1 MKRFFLVTYI
11 LLFFAAFLSAGARR
25 GETRDG
31 NTVLPARLTNREELI
46 IAMDPRKIAGPYDP
60 CLGWGYTGITLFQ
73 SKLMQINSQNE
84 LVGDLAENYTVSAD
98 GLTWTFTIRKDVV
111 FHDGTKL
118 GAEDVAFTYNK
129 AKELASGVD
138 LVRMNRAEAR
148 GDSTVIFHLN
158 VPDSTFL
165 YLTAIVGI
173 VPRASYTSAY
183 GDSPVGS
190 GPFRFISYTQGQ
202 QLVIA
207 RNDAYYGKKS
217 PFAKITILLMLPDA
231 AFAAALA
238 GAVDVAT
245 ISEILAPNPPRDY
258 RLESLNTY
266 GYRVIS
272 MPAIPLGKEKINGID
287 IGNNVTADPVI
298 RQALNIGI
306 SRQEIIAGALNGIGS
321 AELDMFNK
329 LPWGMDPYLV
339 GLGDNRVEEAAALLD
354 KAGWLKDA
362 DGIRAKG
369 GVKAAFTL
377 MYPPSDSGRQAIA
390 EAFVQQA
397 ARLGIRVTLRG
408 IELDDMR
415 KDALNK
421 RHPVVLGGGDY
432 NPLKEYNMF
441 SSGAVHSLGWNNI
454 ACYSNPLVDEYME
467 KAIRSTDAGEANK
480 NWRNALW
487 DGSSGAGF
495 LGDVPYICVG
505 LIRHNYFVRNGL
517 DIGVQKIHPHD
528 HNISILFN
536 LNEWDLGR

>member
-1 MKRFFLVTYI
+1 
-11 LLFFAAFLSAGARR
+11 
-25 GETRDG
+25 
-31 NTVLPARLTNREELI
+31 LPARLANREELI

-73 SKLMQINSQNE
+73 SKLMQVDSQNE
-84 LVGDLAENYTVSAD
+84 IVGDLAENYTVSAD
-98 GLTWTFTIRKDVV
+98 GLTWTFTLRRDVV

-118 GAEDVAFTYNK
+118 SAEDVAFTYNK

-148 GDSTVIFHLN
+148 GDATVIFHLN

-165 YLTAIVGI
+165 YLAAIVGI
-173 VPRASYTSAY
+173 VPKASYTSAY
-183 GDSPVGS
+183 GDSAIGS

-272 MPAIPLGKEKINGID
+272 MPSIPLGKEKINGID

-306 SRQEIIAGALNGIGS
+306 NRREIIDGALNGIGS
-321 AELDMFNK
+321 PELDMFNK
-329 LPWGMDPYLV
+329 LPWGMDPYLTGV
-339 GLGDNRVEEAAALLD
+339 GDNRVEEAAALLD
-354 KAGWLKDA
+354 KAGWLKEA
-362 DGIRAKG
+362 DGIRAKS

-397 ARLGIRVTLRG
+397 AKLGIRVTLRG

-441 SSGAVHSLGWNNI
+441 YSGAVHSPGWNNL
-454 ACYSNPLVDEYME
+454 ACYSNFLVDDYMT
-467 KAIRSTDAGEANK
+467 KAIQSTDTGEANK

-487 DGSSGAGF
+487 DGRSGAGF

-528 HNISILFN
+528 HNISVLFN
-536 LNEWDLGR
+536 LNEWNLGR

>member
-1 MKRFFLVTYI
+1 MKRIFLIMYI
-11 LLFFAAFLSAGARR
+11 VLSLAAFLSAGSRR
-25 GETRDG
+25 EASRDG
-31 NTVLPARLTNREELI
+31 NTGLPARLANKEELI

-73 SKLMQINSQNE
+73 SKLMQVNSQNE
-84 LVGDLAENYTVSAD
+84 IVGDLAEDYKVSAD
-98 GLTWTFTIRKDVV
+98 GLTWTFTIRRDVV

-118 GAEDVAFTYNK
+118 DAEDVAFTYNK

-148 GDSTVIFHLN
+148 GDSAVVFHLDA
-158 VPDSTFL
+158 PDSTFL

-173 VPRASYTSAY
+173 VPKASYTNTY
-183 GDSPVGS
+183 GDSPIGS
-190 GPFRFISYTQGQ
+190 GPFRFVSYTQGQ

-207 RNDAYYGKKS
+207 RNEAYYGKKS
-217 PFAKITILLMLPDA
+217 PFAKITILLMLPDS

-245 ISEILAPNPPRDY
+245 ISEILAPNPPQGY

-287 IGNNVTADPVI
+287 IGNNVTADPAI

-329 LPWGMDPYLV
+329 LPWGMDPYLT
-339 GLGDNRVEEAAALLD
+339 GLGDNRAGEAAALLD
-354 KAGWLKDA
+354 KAGWLKEA

-369 GVKAAFTL
+369 SLKAAFTL

-408 IELDDMR
+408 IELDDMK

-441 SSGAVHSLGWNNI
+441 YSGAVHSPGWNNI
-454 ACYSNPLVDEYME
+454 ACYSNPLVDDYMK
-467 KAIRSTDAGEANK
+467 KAIQSTDAGEANK

-487 DGSSGAGF
+487 DGAAGAGF

-505 LIRHNYFVRNGL
+505 IIRHNYFVRNGL
-517 DIGVQKIHPHD
+517 EIGVQKIHPHD

-536 LNEWDLGR
+536 LNDWDLGR

>member
-1 MKRFFLVTYI
+1 MKRFVMTVYALVS
-11 LLFFAAFLSAGARR
+11 LAALVSAGGRR
-25 GETRDG
+25 EGRDRDAA
-31 NTVLPARLTNREELI
+31 LPERLAGREELI

-73 SKLMQINSQNE
+73 SKLMQVNSHNE
-84 LVGDLAENYTVSAD
+84 IVGDLAEGYEVSAD
-98 GLTWTFTIRKDVV
+98 GLSWTFRIRGDAV
-111 FHDGTKL
+111 FHDGTRL
-118 GAEDVAFTYNK
+118 SAGDVAFTYNK

-148 GDSTVIFHLN
+148 GDSTVVFHLDA
-158 VPDSTFL
+158 PDSTFL
-165 YLTAIVGI
+165 YLAAIVGI
-173 VPRASYTSAY
+173 VPQASYNAGY

-190 GPFRFISYTQGQ
+190 GPFRFVSYTQGQ
-202 QLVIA
+202 QLVLE
-207 RNDAYYGKKS
+207 RNDAYYGRKS
-217 PFAKITILLMLPDA
+217 PFAKITILFMLPDA

-245 ISEILAPNPPRDY
+245 ISEILAPNPPQGY
-258 RLESLNTY
+258 RLESLATY
-266 GYRVIS
+266 GYRVLS
-272 MPAIPLGKEKINGID
+272 MPTVPRKEMANNIT
-287 IGNNVTADPVI
+287 IGNNVTADPAI

-306 SRQEIIAGALNGIGS
+306 NREEIIADALNGIGS

-329 LPWGMDPYLV
+329 LPWGMDSYLAGV
-339 GLGDNRVEEAAALLD
+339 TDNRVAEAAALLD
-354 KAGWLKDA
+354 RAGWIREA
-362 DGIRAKG
+362 DGIRAKNG
-369 GVKAAFTL
+369 LKAEFTL

-397 ARLGIRVTLRG
+397 AKLGIRVTLKG

-415 KDALNK
+415 KDFLNK
-421 RHPVVLGGGDY
+421 QNPVVLGGGDY

-441 SSGAVHSLGWNNI
+441 DSGAALNLGWNNL
-454 ACYSNPLVDEYME
+454 ASYSNPLVDSYMK
-467 KAIRSTDAGEANK
+467 KAIQSTDAEEANK

-487 DGSSGAGF
+487 DGTAGAGF

-505 LIRHNYFVRNGL
+505 IIRHNYFVRDGL

>member
-1 MKRFFLVTYI
+1 MKRFFLITYV
-11 LLFFAAFLSAGARR
+11 LVSFAVLLSAGGR
-25 GETRDG
+25 GEGRDRAG
-31 NTVLPARLTNREELI
+31 LPARLAAKEELI

-73 SKLMQINSQNE
+73 SKLMQVNSQNE
-84 LVGDLAENYTVSAD
+84 IVGDLAEDYKVSAD
-98 GLTWTFTIRKDVV
+98 GLSWTFTIRKDVV
-111 FHDGTKL
+111 FHDGTRL
-118 GAEDVAFTYNK
+118 SAEDVAFTYNK

-148 GDSTVIFHLN
+148 GDTVVFHLDA
-158 VPDSTFL
+158 PDSTFL
-165 YLTAIVGI
+165 YLAAIVGI
-173 VPRASYTSAY
+173 VPKASYTAGY

-190 GPFRFISYTQGQ
+190 GPFRFVSYTQGQ

-217 PFAKITILLMLPDA
+217 PFAKITILFMLPDA

-245 ISEILAPNPPRDY
+245 ISEILAPNPPQGY
-258 RLESLNTY
+258 RLESLSTY

-272 MPAIPLGKEKINGID
+272 MPVIPLGKEKINNID
-287 IGNNVTADPVI
+287 IGNNVTADPAI

-306 SRQEIIAGALNGIGS
+306 NREEIIAGALNGIGS

-329 LPWGMDPYLV
+329 LPWGMDPYLA
-339 GLGDNRVEEAAALLD
+339 GLKDNRIGEAAELLD
-354 KAGWLKDA
+354 KAGWIRGT
-362 DGIRAKG
+362 DGIRARNG
-369 GVKAAFTL
+369 LRAEFTL

-397 ARLGIRVTLRG
+397 AKLGIRVTLKG

-421 RHPVVLGGGDY
+421 QNPVVLGGGDY

-441 SSGAVHSLGWNNI
+441 NSGALHSPGWNNI
-454 ACYSNPLVDEYME
+454 ACYSNPLVDGYMK
-467 KAIRSTDAGEANK
+467 KAIQSTDAEEANR

-487 DGSSGAGF
+487 DGTAGAGF

-505 LIRHNYFVRNGL
+505 IIRHNYFVRNGL